1 MRIEKIHLNKIK
13 ITFTTE
19 DLIEHNITP
28 DAVRENPPRIQ
39 KILMNIVRRA
49 GEEVGFTADESR
61 IMVEA
66 VGTEDGS
73 MVMYIT
79 KLETEEELKEAMR
92 NAKKKL
98 RLKARRIPS
107 EINRVCITFDDFEDA
122 IRLATEASGDFEGAL
137 YFYNDRYHLIT
148 TGEAPVYFSE
158 YGRAFINAEICDMIE
173 EHGKKISDRGL
184 YDLIKHFKG

>member
-13 ITFTTE
+13 VTFSTE

-28 DAVRENPPRIQ
+28 ESVRENPPRVQ

-61 IMVEA
+61 LMVEA
-66 VGTEDGS
+66 MATEDGS

-79 KLETEEELKEAMR
+79 KLETDEDFKDAMR

-98 RLKARRIPS
+98 RLKAKSMPQAD
-107 EINRVCITFDDFEDA
+107 NPVCITFEDFEDA
-122 IRLATEASGDFEGAL
+122 IRLANETKGDFEGAL
-137 YFYNDRYHLIT
+137 YFYNGRYHLLT
-148 TGEAPVYFSE
+148 TGNSPVYFSE
-158 YGRAFINAEICDMIE
+158 YGKAFISEEICNMVA
-173 EHGKKISDRGL
+173 EHGKKVSEDAFSDLRK
-184 YDLIKHFKG
+184 YFKG